1 MICPYCSFKET
12 KVIDKR
18 NADQSIIRRRRE
30 CLRCEK
36 RFTTHE
42 KAETIQ
48 LLVVKKDGRREPFDN
63 EKVRRGVIKAC
74 EKRPVSIEK
83 INTVVDKTETKMR
96 KYEKNEIPSS
106 VIGEEVMKHLKL
118 LDKVAYIRFAS
129 VYRSFTD
136 IEEFT
141 KELKEISK

>member
-1 MICPYCSFKET
+1 M
-12 KVIDKR
+12 
-18 NADQSIIRRRRE
+18 
-30 CLRCEK
+30 
-36 RFTTHE
+36 
-42 KAETIQ
+42 
-48 LLVVKKDGRREPFDN
+48 VKKDGRREPFDN